1 MINVKKKERKK
12 EKRVDRRDIF
22 ARSFSFL
29 WAETTREFGLF
40 FFFGQQQEQGKNDS
54 FLEGA
59 LLSRRR
65 LNENAYYILHVFVA
79 PGKERTKEIAN
90 EKKRTKKKKKND
102 HICVHS
108 NGVYDCFVAL
118 VKNYYYYALL
128 LEHQRKNNKESHF
141 FARTRLPLF
150 FFSLLSRRDAITSS
164 RSGRL

>member
-1 MINVKKKERKK
+1 MKTR
-12 EKRVDRRDIF
+12 
-22 ARSFSFL
+22 
-29 WAETTREFGLF
+29 TTV
-40 FFFGQQQEQGKNDS
+40 
-54 FLEGA
+54 
-59 LLSRRR
+59 
-65 LNENAYYILHVFVA
+65 HVFVA

-90 EKKRTKKKKKND
+90 EKKKKKKKKKND

-118 VKNYYYYALL
+118 VKKYYYYYALL

>member
-1 MINVKKKERKK
+1 MGRN
-12 EKRVDRRDIF
+12 DF
-22 ARSFSFL
+22 
-29 WAETTREFGLF
+29 REFGLF

-90 EKKRTKKKKKND
+90 EKKKEKKEEKRP
-102 HICVHS
+102 HLCALL
-108 NGVYDCFVAL
+108 YDCFVAL
-118 VKNYYYYALL
+118 VKKYYYYYALL

>member
-1 MINVKKKERKK
+1 M
-12 EKRVDRRDIF
+12 DRRDIF

-29 WAETTREFGLF
+29 WAETTFESLDFF

-65 LNENAYYILHVFVA
+65 LHENAYYILHVFVA

-108 NGVYDCFVAL
+108 YMTV
-118 VKNYYYYALL
+118 
-128 LEHQRKNNKESHF
+128 
-141 FARTRLPLF
+141 
-150 FFSLLSRRDAITSS
+150 SL
-164 RSGRL
+164 RS

>member
-1 MINVKKKERKK
+1 MINVKKKERKACGS
-12 EKRVDRRDIF
+12 ERYFCQIF
-22 ARSFSFL
+22 FVFVGRNDF
-29 WAETTREFGLF
+29 RKFGLF

-65 LNENAYYILHVFVA
+65 LHENNAYYILHVFVA

-108 NGVYDCFVAL
+108 YMTV
-118 VKNYYYYALL
+118 
-128 LEHQRKNNKESHF
+128 
-141 FARTRLPLF
+141 
-150 FFSLLSRRDAITSS
+150 SL
-164 RSGRL
+164 RS

>member
-1 MINVKKKERKK
+1 MINVKKKERKACGS
-12 EKRVDRRDIF
+12 ERYFCQIF
-22 ARSFSFL
+22 FVFVGRNDP
-29 WAETTREFGLF
+29 RFGLF
-40 FFFGQQQEQGKNDS
+40 FWTPKKK
-54 FLEGA
+54 
-59 LLSRRR
+59 LLSRR
-65 LNENAYYILHVFVA
+65 LHENAYYILHVFVA

-90 EKKRTKKKKKND
+90 EKKTTTKKKND
-102 HICVHS
+102 HIC

-118 VKNYYYYALL
+118 VKKYYYYYALL

>member
-1 MINVKKKERKK
+1 M
-12 EKRVDRRDIF
+12 DRRDIF

-29 WAETTREFGLF
+29 WAETTFESLDFF
-40 FFFGQQQEQGKNDS
+40 FFFGQQQKQGKNDS

-90 EKKRTKKKKKND
+90 EKKKEKKEEKRP
-102 HICVHS
+102 HLCALL
-108 NGVYDCFVAL
+108 YDCFVAL
-118 VKNYYYYALL
+118 VKKYYYYYALL
-128 LEHQRKNNKESHF
+128 LEHQRKTNKESHF

-150 FFSLLSRRDAITSS
+150 FFSLLSRRGAITSS

>member
-1 MINVKKKERKK
+1 M
-12 EKRVDRRDIF
+12 DRRDIF

-29 WAETTREFGLF
+29 WAETTREFGLFF

-65 LNENAYYILHVFVA
+65 LNENNAYYILHVFVA

-90 EKKRTKKKKKND
+90 EKKRTKKKKND

-118 VKNYYYYALL
+118 VKKYYYYYALL

>member
-1 MINVKKKERKK
+1 
-12 EKRVDRRDIF
+12 VDRRDIF

-29 WAETTREFGLF
+29 WAETTREFGIFF

-59 LLSRRR
+59 LLSRR
-65 LNENAYYILHVFVA
+65 LHENAYYILHVFVA

-108 NGVYDCFVAL
+108 YMTV
-118 VKNYYYYALL
+118 
-128 LEHQRKNNKESHF
+128 
-141 FARTRLPLF
+141 
-150 FFSLLSRRDAITSS
+150 SL
-164 RSGRL
+164 RS

>member
-1 MINVKKKERKK
+1 MINVKKRRKK
-12 EKRVDRRDIF
+12 SVWIGEIFLPDLFRFCGQKRLLRV
-22 ARSFSFL
+22 
-29 WAETTREFGLF
+29 WT
-40 FFFGQQQEQGKNDS
+40 FFFGQQEQGKNDS

-65 LNENAYYILHVFVA
+65 LNENNAYYILHVFVA

-118 VKNYYYYALL
+118 VKKYYYYALL

>member
-1 MINVKKKERKK
+1 M
-12 EKRVDRRDIF
+12 DRRDIF

-29 WAETTREFGLF
+29 WAETTFESLD
-40 FFFGQQQEQGKNDS
+40 FFFGQQEQGKNDS

-118 VKNYYYYALL
+118 VKKYYYYYALL